1 MYPPLLAKLCAAL
14 FRTGPTQRATSK
26 LRCDLS
32 INDSGSCK
40 ALFQA
45 YRARSLNACW
55 RRRKTEM
62 RYTMNPWSVL
72 ITSSVLTLAAH
83 LSPAQSSPAPLRTD
97 AGYVLGPDDLISI
110 HALDADEL
118 NDRPVRIDGD
128 GYIRLPMAGRIKAS
142 GLTSEQLEAAVD
154 DHLKTYIKD
163 PQATVS
169 VMEFR
174 SQRVSV
180 LGSVKSPGIHTL
192 EGRRTVVEVLASAG
206 GVTDDAGNIMKITRR
221 IEYGRIPLP
230 SAVDDPTGQYSVA
243 EVNLKEIITAKN
255 PAQNIL
261 IAPDDVISIP
271 RAKMVYVIGNVP
283 HPGGYILGED
293 ASLSILKVV
302 SLAGGVDHNAAANRS
317 RILRTVAGNS
327 NRQEIPVKLK
337 SILAGHS
344 GDIQLQPEDILLI
357 PANGVKIAA
366 GRAADI
372 AIQIGAGLAIYRY

>member
-1 MYPPLLAKLCAAL
+1 
-14 FRTGPTQRATSK
+14 
-26 LRCDLS
+26 
-32 INDSGSCK
+32 
-40 ALFQA
+40 
-45 YRARSLNACW
+45 
-55 RRRKTEM
+55 
-62 RYTMNPWSVL
+62 
-72 ITSSVLTLAAH
+72 
-83 LSPAQSSPAPLRTD
+83 
-97 AGYVLGPDDLISI
+97 
-110 HALDADEL
+110 
-118 NDRPVRIDGD
+118 VRIDGD